1 MQNQTINDIIEKIQ
15 NYCAYQERSMQ
26 DVRKK
31 LRDYETPPEAIDGI
45 VKSLLDMRFIDEQ
58 RYTNSFV
65 RGKFLYKRW
74 GRIKIRQELRGHGVA
89 ASFIDEAFA
98 NELNDDAYFETLIH
112 IIKQKL
118 KSIREAHPYKR
129 KQKLAQY
136 AAGRGFELDL
146 IWKAIA
152 QATSDDAT
160 NRESDEDDYW
170 H

>member
-1 MQNQTINDIIEKIQ
+1 MQNQTINDIIDKIQ
-15 NYCAYQERSMQ
+15 NYCAYQERSVY

-31 LRDYETPPEAIDGI
+31 LRDYETPPESVEEI
-45 VKSLLDMRFIDEQ
+45 VQKLIEMRFVDDQ
-58 RYTNSFV
+58 RYANSFV
-65 RGKFLYKRW
+65 RGKFSYKRW

-89 ASFIDEAFA
+89 MPLIEQAFA

-112 IIKQKL
+112 IIQH
-118 KSIREAHPYKR
+118 KSKSVREAHPYKR

-146 IWKAIA
+146 IWEAIA
-152 QATSDDAT
+152 QATSTDDSNTEA
-160 NRESDEDDYW
+160 DEDDSW